1 MAGYFKDTVKLIWE
15 HGGDVKRASGKGY
28 LAQMLQILLYRL
40 KGYGAKDYYVFFLY
54 RGLSKPIIN
63 SVKYATWVR
72 RLNKKHPGVFPFD
85 KWVFGNLC
93 ENFNLPSPK
102 CYGVF
107 HPVWGVQGNGRSLR
121 SEAELHAFLAEKGGS
136 LVFKPAA
143 GAHGADVVLIDSY
156 DQERKWVHRASGE
169 AASLHDFFE
178 WLCARDIRWLIQ
190 DRIVQHP
197 DLARLNGSSVNCLR
211 IITYLD
217 DEGVAKVVSALLKVG
232 RANSEIDNATGGGM
246 IAAVDLETGRT
257 GTFVEIFNEH
267 RFTHHPDSG
276 EQIADFPV
284 PYLTEALEL
293 TKTVHR
299 LLPYPR
305 HLGWD
310 VAISPDGPLLIEP
323 NSYMAHHLIQE
334 AGARIFDPDFVA
346 KQSR

>member
-1 MAGYFKDTVKLIWE
+1 MAGYLKNTVRLIWE

-28 LAQMLQILLYRL
+28 LAQLLQILLYRL

-54 RGLSKPIIN
+54 KDFSKPIIN

-72 RLNKKHPGVFPFD
+72 RLNKKYAGVFPFD

-93 ENFNLPSPK
+93 VNFDLPSPK
-102 CYGVF
+102 CHGVF
-107 HPVWGVQGNGRSLR
+107 HPVWGVQGKGRSLR
-121 SEAELHAFLAEKGGS
+121 SESELHELLASRGGG

-143 GAHGADVVLIDSY
+143 GAHGMNVLVIDSY
-156 DQERKWVHRASGE
+156 DQERKRIHRANGDTI
-169 AASLHDFFE
+169 SLHDFFE
-178 WLCARDIRWLIQ
+178 RLCAEGIRWLIQ
-190 DRIVQHP
+190 DRIIQHP

-217 DEGVAKVVSALLKVG
+217 DEGGAKVVSALLKVG

-246 IAAVDLETGRT
+246 ISAIDLETGRT
-257 GTFVEIFNEH
+257 GEFVEIFNEH

-276 EQIADFPV
+276 EKIAGFTV
-284 PYLTEALEL
+284 PYLNEAMEI
-293 TKTVHR
+293 TKTIHR

-310 VAISPDGPLLIEP
+310 VAISRDGPLLIEP

-334 AGARIFDPDFVA
+334 AGARIFDPEFVA
-346 KQSR
+346 KQS